1 MSFDPFSKTGLTVE
15 KRPCPV
21 ASAPTP
27 KKQSFSTSQPR
38 SCIRSISHKFETP
51 EKRPYNGR
59 NGYVHEHV
67 TFVTAVTAVY
77 TDM

>member
-1 MSFDPFSKTGLTVE
+1 VSPYYTR
-15 KRPCPV
+15 RPP
-21 ASAPTP
+21 
-27 KKQSFSTSQPR
+27 PR
-38 SCIRSISHKFETP
+38 AAADRIADIKRSIAKGSFPTFPEPT

-67 TFVTAVTAVY
+67 TAVTAVTAVY